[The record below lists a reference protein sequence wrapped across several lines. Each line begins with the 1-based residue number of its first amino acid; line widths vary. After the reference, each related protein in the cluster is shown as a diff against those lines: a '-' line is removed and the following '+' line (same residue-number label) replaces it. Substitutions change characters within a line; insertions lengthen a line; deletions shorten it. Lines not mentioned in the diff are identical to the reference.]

1 MSRSVPA
8 QGEMAATAA
17 DKAERRFE
25 TLEKERKELMDDL
38 MPHLQV
44 DSPRQ
49 VVIELLKPKHAEL
62 NESLKSVNTRL
73 ETAGEVLAVARKDLH
88 LVRSTQREEVQ
99 EVKRQRQ
106 AALAQQVCWRCAC
119 VCVWVCRDGGLHATL
134 HTR

>member
-38 MPHLQV
+38 MRHLQV
-44 DSPRQ
+44 ASPGR

-73 ETAGEVLAVARKDLH
+73 ETAGLAEVRKELH
-88 LVRSTQREEVQ
+88 LALNTQLEEALVRRQLEEALVR
-99 EVKRQRQ
+99 RQRQ
-106 AALAQQVCWRCAC
+106 VCSLCT
-119 VCVWVCRDGGLHATL
+119 CVWRT
-134 HTR
+134 